1 MVNIRK
7 AEVSDLLE
15 MQNCNLFCLP
25 ENYQMKYYLYHILS
39 WPQLLYVA
47 EDYNGKIVGYV
58 LAKMEDNS
66 KPLHGH
72 ITSLAVLRSH
82 RKLGLATKLMRSAQK
97 EMETVFK
104 AEYISLHVRKSNTAA
119 YHLYTKTL
127 GYEQHDIESKYYA
140 DGEDA
145 YYMKCYLNK
154 KPSKDKAKNAEGK
167 SDEEKDKDAAATSGT
182 KKEETAKAE
191 EKQEKSS
198 GNLKLRYNTNWERFH
213 QDSVS

>member
-1 MVNIRK
+1 
-7 AEVSDLLE
+7 
-15 MQNCNLFCLP
+15 
-25 ENYQMKYYLYHILS
+25 
-39 WPQLLYVA
+39 
-47 EDYNGKIVGYV
+47 
-58 LAKMEDNS
+58 
-66 KPLHGH
+66 
-72 ITSLAVLRSH
+72 
-82 RKLGLATKLMRSAQK
+82 
-97 EMETVFK
+97 
-104 AEYISLHVRKSNTAA
+104 VRKSNTAA

-198 GNLKLRYNTNWERFH
+198 GKKAALTKEDIAAAIKKAEL
-213 QDSVS
+213 QKKAKK